1 MESRL
6 RKVGAS
12 MDQALLKNERSS
24 EDRVFFFDTTLR
36 DGEQSPGCSMTTPEK
51 MRMAHGL
58 AALGVD
64 IIEAG
69 FAIAS
74 PGDFEAIHSISHEV
88 RGPRIAS
95 LARTRSEDIL
105 AAARSLEGA
114 DRSRIHVF
122 LASSDIHLEH
132 KLKITRAEA
141 LEQTHTA
148 VRLARKYVDDV
159 EFSPEDATRSD
170 PDFLCSIV
178 AAAIDAGATVINLPD
193 TVGYCVPNEY
203 GAIFHML
210 RQRVPQVAG
219 ITLSSHCHDDLGM
232 AVANSLAAVEAGV
245 RQIECTIN
253 GIGERAGNAA
263 LEEVAAAM
271 LVRPDKFPCV
281 HGLVM
286 ERLYP
291 TSQLLA
297 ELISFAP
304 APNKAVV
311 GSNAFAHEA
320 GIHQHG
326 MLAHPLTYEIM
337 TPASVGVPNNRMVLG
352 KHSGRRALAHRLRE
366 LGYALNA
373 AEIDTVYHRF
383 NELADHRKAIFD
395 QDLIS
400 LLPERHSRQ
409 VVLPEVVLN
418 EGLVTTPQN

>member
-1 MESRL
+1 MN
-6 RKVGAS
+6 
-12 MDQALLKNERSS
+12 QAFSQDERIGQ
-24 EDRVFFFDTTLR
+24 DRVFFFDTTLR

-51 MRMAHGL
+51 LRMAHAL
-58 AALGVD
+58 EALGVD
-64 IIEAG
+64 IVEAG

-74 PGDFEAIHSISHEV
+74 PGDFAAISSICREV

-95 LARTRSEDIL
+95 LARTRSEDIQ
-105 AAARSLEGA
+105 AAARALESA
-114 DRSRIHVF
+114 DRPRIHIF

-132 KLKITRAEA
+132 KLKIRRAEA
-141 LEQTHTA
+141 LDQADAA
-148 VRLARKYVDDV
+148 VRLARTYVDDV

-170 PDFLCSIV
+170 PDFLCRMV
-178 AAAIDAGATVINLPD
+178 AVAIDAGASVINLPD

-203 GAIFHML
+203 GAIFRML
-210 RQRVPQVAG
+210 RERVPQVAG

-232 AVANSLAAVEAGV
+232 AVANSLAAMEGGA

-271 LVRPDKFPCV
+271 LVRPDKFPWA
-281 HGLVM
+281 HGLVL
-286 ERLYP
+286 EQLYP
-291 TSQLLA
+291 SSQLLA

-326 MLAHPLTYEIM
+326 VLAHPLTYEIM
-337 TPASVGVPNNRMVLG
+337 TPASVGVPTNRMVLG
-352 KHSGRRALAHRLRE
+352 KHSGRRALTHRLKE
-366 LGYALNA
+366 LGFALDA
-373 AEIDTVYHRF
+373 ADLDTVYHRF

-400 LLPERHSRQ
+400 LLPEHHRRGELFS
-409 VVLPEVVLN
+409 
-418 EGLVTTPQN
+418 TPQI

>member
-1 MESRL
+1 MN
-6 RKVGAS
+6 
-12 MDQALLKNERSS
+12 QAFS
-24 EDRVFFFDTTLR
+24 EQEQNGQDRVFFFDTTLR
-36 DGEQSPGCSMTTPEK
+36 DGEQSPGCSMNTPEK
-51 MRMAHGL
+51 LRMAHAL
-58 AALGVD
+58 EALGVD

-74 PGDFEAIHSISHEV
+74 PGDFEAISSICGEV

-95 LARTRSEDIL
+95 LARARSEDIQ

-114 DRSRIHVF
+114 DRSRIHIF

-132 KLKITRAEA
+132 KLKIQRSEA
-141 LEQTHTA
+141 LEQVDA
-148 VRLARKYVDDV
+148 SVRLARTYVDDV
-159 EFSPEDATRSD
+159 EFSPEDASRSD
-170 PDFLCSIV
+170 PDFLCRMV
-178 AAAIDAGATVINLPD
+178 AVAIDAGASVINLPD

-203 GAIFHML
+203 GAIFRML
-210 RQRVPQVAG
+210 RERVPQVAG
-219 ITLSSHCHDDLGM
+219 ITLSSHCHNDLGM
-232 AVANSLAAVEAGV
+232 AVANSLAAMEAGV

-271 LVRPDKFPCV
+271 LVRRDKFPYV
-281 HGLVM
+281 HGLAL
-286 ERLYP
+286 EQLYP

-326 MLAHPLTYEIM
+326 VLAHPLTYEIM

-352 KHSGRRALAHRLRE
+352 KHSGRRALTHRLKE
-366 LGYALNA
+366 LGFVLDA
-373 AEIDTVYHRF
+373 ADLDIVYHRF

-400 LLPERHSRQ
+400 LLPERHRRA
-409 VVLPEVVLN
+409 E
-418 EGLVTTPQN
+418 LVSAPQI

>member
-1 MESRL
+1 MN
-6 RKVGAS
+6 
-12 MDQALLKNERSS
+12 QAFSKQEQNGQ
-24 EDRVFFFDTTLR
+24 DRVFFFDTTLR
-36 DGEQSPGCSMTTPEK
+36 DGEQSPGCSMNTPEK
-51 MRMAHGL
+51 LRMAHAL
-58 AALGVD
+58 EALGVD

-74 PGDFEAIHSISHEV
+74 PGDFEAISSICGEV

-95 LARTRSEDIL
+95 LARARSEDIQ

-114 DRSRIHVF
+114 DRSRIHIF

-132 KLKITRAEA
+132 KLKIQRAEA
-141 LEQTHTA
+141 LEQVDA
-148 VRLARKYVDDV
+148 SVRLARTYVDDV
-159 EFSPEDATRSD
+159 EFSPEDASRSD
-170 PDFLCSIV
+170 PDFLCRMV
-178 AAAIDAGATVINLPD
+178 AVAIDAGATVINLPD

-203 GAIFHML
+203 GAIFRML
-210 RQRVPQVAG
+210 RERVPQVAG
-219 ITLSSHCHDDLGM
+219 ITLSSHCHNDLGM
-232 AVANSLAAVEAGV
+232 AVANSLAAMEAGV

-271 LVRPDKFPCV
+271 LVRPDKFPYV
-281 HGLVM
+281 HGLVL
-286 ERLYP
+286 EQLYP
-291 TSQLLA
+291 ASQLLA

-326 MLAHPLTYEIM
+326 VLAHPLTYEIM

-352 KHSGRRALAHRLRE
+352 KHSGRRALIHRLKE
-366 LGYALNA
+366 LGYVLD
-373 AEIDTVYHRF
+373 AEDLDIVYHRF

-400 LLPERHSRQ
+400 LLPERHRRAELISA
-409 VVLPEVVLN
+409 
-418 EGLVTTPQN
+418 PQI

>member
-1 MESRL
+1 MNQAFSKQEQN
-6 RKVGAS
+6 GQ
-12 MDQALLKNERSS
+12 DQ
-24 EDRVFFFDTTLR
+24 VFFFDTTLR
-36 DGEQSPGCSMTTPEK
+36 DGEQSPGCSMNTAEK
-51 MRMAHGL
+51 LRMAHAL
-58 AALGVD
+58 EALGVD

-74 PGDFEAIHSISHEV
+74 PGDFAAISSICSEV

-95 LARTRSEDIL
+95 LARARSEDIQ
-105 AAARSLEGA
+105 AAARSVEGA
-114 DRSRIHVF
+114 DRSRIHIF

-132 KLKITRAEA
+132 KLKIQRAEA
-141 LEQTHTA
+141 LEQVDA
-148 VRLARKYVDDV
+148 SVRLARTYVDDV
-159 EFSPEDATRSD
+159 EFSPEDASRSD
-170 PDFLCSIV
+170 PDFLCRMV
-178 AAAIDAGATVINLPD
+178 AVAIDAGASVINLPD

-203 GAIFHML
+203 GAIFRML
-210 RQRVPQVAG
+210 RERVPQVAG
-219 ITLSSHCHDDLGM
+219 ITLSSHCHNDLGM

-271 LVRPDKFPCV
+271 LVRPDKFPYA
-281 HGLVM
+281 HGLVL
-286 ERLYP
+286 EQLYP

-326 MLAHPLTYEIM
+326 VLAHPLTYEIM
-337 TPASVGVPNNRMVLG
+337 TPSSVGVPNNRMVLG
-352 KHSGRRALAHRLRE
+352 KHSGRRALTHRLKE
-366 LGYALNA
+366 LGFVLDA
-373 AEIDTVYHRF
+373 ADLDIVYHRF

-400 LLPERHSRQ
+400 LLPERHRRAELLSA
-409 VVLPEVVLN
+409 
-418 EGLVTTPQN
+418 PQI

>member
-1 MESRL
+1 MN
-6 RKVGAS
+6 
-12 MDQALLKNERSS
+12 QAFS
-24 EDRVFFFDTTLR
+24 EQEQNGQDRVFFFDTTLR
-36 DGEQSPGCSMTTPEK
+36 DGEQSPGCSMNTPEK
-51 MRMAHGL
+51 LRMAHAL
-58 AALGVD
+58 EALGVD

-74 PGDFEAIHSISHEV
+74 PGDFAAISSICGEV

-95 LARTRSEDIL
+95 LARARSEDIQ

-114 DRSRIHVF
+114 DRSRIHIF

-132 KLKITRAEA
+132 KLKIQRSEA
-141 LEQTHTA
+141 LEQVDA
-148 VRLARKYVDDV
+148 SVRLARTYVDDV
-159 EFSPEDATRSD
+159 EFSPEDASRSD
-170 PDFLCSIV
+170 PDFLCRMV
-178 AAAIDAGATVINLPD
+178 AVAIDAGASVINLPD

-203 GAIFHML
+203 GAIFRML
-210 RQRVPQVAG
+210 RERVPQVAG
-219 ITLSSHCHDDLGM
+219 ITLSSHCHNDLGM
-232 AVANSLAAVEAGV
+232 AVANSLAAMEAGV
-245 RQIECTIN
+245 RQVECTIN

-271 LVRPDKFPCV
+271 LVRRDKFPYV
-281 HGLVM
+281 HGLAL
-286 ERLYP
+286 EQLYP

-326 MLAHPLTYEIM
+326 VLAHPLTYEIM

-352 KHSGRRALAHRLRE
+352 KHSGRRALIHRLKE
-366 LGYALNA
+366 LGFVLDA
-373 AEIDTVYHRF
+373 ADLDIVYHRF

-400 LLPERHSRQ
+400 LLPERHSRA
-409 VVLPEVVLN
+409 E
-418 EGLVTTPQN
+418 LVSAPQL

>member
-1 MESRL
+1 MSQ
-6 RKVGAS
+6 AS
-12 MDQALLKNERSS
+12 PRHEH
-24 EDRVFFFDTTLR
+24 DRVFFFDTTLR
-36 DGEQSPGCSMTTPEK
+36 DGEQSPGCSMTMPEK
-51 MRMAHGL
+51 LRMAHAL
-58 AALGVD
+58 EELGVD
-64 IIEAG
+64 IVEAG

-74 PGDFEAIHSISHEV
+74 PGDFASISAICREV

-95 LARTRSEDIL
+95 LARTRSEDIQ
-105 AAARSLEGA
+105 AAAHSVEDA
-114 DRSRIHVF
+114 DRARIHIF

-132 KLKITRAEA
+132 KLKIGRAEA
-141 LEQTHTA
+141 LEQVDAA
-148 VRLARKYVDDV
+148 VRLARTYVDDV

-170 PDFLCSIV
+170 PDFLCNMV
-178 AAAIDAGATVINLPD
+178 AVAIDAGASVINLPD

-203 GAIFHML
+203 GALFHML
-210 RQRVPQVAG
+210 RKRVPQVAG

-271 LVRPDKFPCV
+271 LVRYDKFPCT
-281 HGLVM
+281 HGLVL
-286 ERLYP
+286 EQLYP
-291 TSQLLA
+291 TSQLLSQI
-297 ELISFAP
+297 ISFGP

-326 MLAHPLTYEIM
+326 VLAHPLTYEIM

-352 KHSGRRALAHRLRE
+352 KHSGRRALAHRLKE
-366 LGYALNA
+366 LGYVLDA
-373 AEIDTVYHRF
+373 AELDEVYHRF

-400 LLPERHSRQ
+400 LLPAHHRRPEPL
-409 VVLPEVVLN
+409 LPETVLN
-418 EGLVTTPQN
+418 

>member
-1 MESRL
+1 
-6 RKVGAS
+6 VN
-12 MDQALLKNERSS
+12 Q
-24 EDRVFFFDTTLR
+24 DRVVFFDTTLR

-51 MRMAHGL
+51 LRMAHAL
-58 AALGVD
+58 EALGVD

-74 PGDFEAIHSISHEV
+74 PGDFEAIGEVCREV

-95 LARTRSEDIL
+95 LARTRKEDIE
-105 AAARSLEGA
+105 AAARSLEA
-114 DRSRIHVF
+114 AHRSRIHIF

-132 KLKITRAEA
+132 KLKISRNEA
-141 LEQTHTA
+141 LEQAGTA

-170 PDFLCSIV
+170 PDYLCKVVTV
-178 AAAIDAGATVINLPD
+178 AIEAGANTINLPD
-193 TVGYCVPNEY
+193 TVGYCVPSEY
-203 GAIFHML
+203 GAMFRML
-210 RQRVPQVAG
+210 RERVPQVAN
-219 ITLSSHCHDDLGM
+219 ITLSSHCHNDLGM
-232 AVANSLAAVEAGV
+232 AVANSLAAMEAGA

-271 LVRPDKFPCV
+271 LVRPDKFPFT
-281 HGLVM
+281 HGLHLKQ
-286 ERLYP
+286 LYP

-297 ELISFAP
+297 DTITFAP

-337 TPASVGVPNNRMVLG
+337 TPASVGVPSTKMVLG
-352 KHSGRRALAHRLRE
+352 KHSGRRALGHRFKE
-366 LGYALNA
+366 LGFHLDT
-373 AEIDTVYHRF
+373 AELEEVYHRF
-383 NELADHRKAIFD
+383 SELADRRKAIFD
-395 QDLIS
+395 QDLLS
-400 LLPERHSRQ
+400 LLPDHHRHHAE
-409 VVLPEVVLN
+409 LTTG
-418 EGLVTTPQN
+418 GL

>member
-1 MESRL
+1 MNQAFSKQEQN
-6 RKVGAS
+6 
-12 MDQALLKNERSS
+12 DQ
-24 EDRVFFFDTTLR
+24 DRVFFFDTTLR
-36 DGEQSPGCSMTTPEK
+36 DGEQSPGCSMNTPEK
-51 MRMAHGL
+51 LRMAHAL
-58 AALGVD
+58 EALGVD

-74 PGDFEAIHSISHEV
+74 PGDFAAISSICGEV

-95 LARTRSEDIL
+95 LARARSEDIQ

-114 DRSRIHVF
+114 DHSRIHIF

-132 KLKITRAEA
+132 KLKIQRAEA
-141 LEQTHTA
+141 LEQVDA
-148 VRLARKYVDDV
+148 SVRLARTYVDDV
-159 EFSPEDATRSD
+159 EFSPEDASRSD
-170 PDFLCSIV
+170 PDFLCRMV
-178 AAAIDAGATVINLPD
+178 AVAIDAGASVINLPD

-203 GAIFHML
+203 GAIFRML
-210 RQRVPQVAG
+210 RERVPQVAG
-219 ITLSSHCHDDLGM
+219 ITLSSHCHNDLGM
-232 AVANSLAAVEAGV
+232 AVANSLAAMEAGV

-271 LVRPDKFPCV
+271 LVRPDKFPYV
-281 HGLVM
+281 HGLAL
-286 ERLYP
+286 EQLYP
-291 TSQLLA
+291 ASQLLA

-326 MLAHPLTYEIM
+326 VLAHPLTYEIM

-352 KHSGRRALAHRLRE
+352 KHSGRRALTHRLKE
-366 LGYALNA
+366 LGFVLDA
-373 AEIDTVYHRF
+373 ADLDIVYHRF

-400 LLPERHSRQ
+400 LLPERHNRA
-409 VVLPEVVLN
+409 E
-418 EGLVTTPQN
+418 LVSAPQI

>member
-1 MESRL
+1 M
-6 RKVGAS
+6 
-12 MDQALLKNERSS
+12 
-24 EDRVFFFDTTLR
+24 
-36 DGEQSPGCSMTTPEK
+36 PEK
-51 MRMAHGL
+51 LRMAHAL
-58 AALGVD
+58 EELGVD
-64 IIEAG
+64 ILEAG

-74 PGDFEAIHSISHEV
+74 PGDFASISAICREV
-88 RGPRIAS
+88 RRPRIAS
-95 LARTRSEDIL
+95 LARARSEDIQ
-105 AAARSLEGA
+105 AAARSVEDA
-114 DRSRIHVF
+114 DRARIHIF

-132 KLKITRAEA
+132 KLKIGRAEA
-141 LEQTHTA
+141 LAQVDAA
-148 VRLARKYVDDV
+148 VRLARTYVDDV

-170 PDFLCSIV
+170 PDFLCRMV
-178 AAAIDAGATVINLPD
+178 AAAIDAGANVINLPD

-210 RQRVPQVAG
+210 RKRVPQVAG
-219 ITLSSHCHDDLGM
+219 ITLSSHCHNDLGM

-271 LVRPDKFPCV
+271 LVRYDKFPCV
-281 HGLVM
+281 HGLVL
-286 ERLYP
+286 EQLYP
-291 TSQLLA
+291 TSQLLSQI
-297 ELISFAP
+297 ISFGP

-326 MLAHPLTYEIM
+326 VLAHPLTYEIM

-352 KHSGRRALAHRLRE
+352 KHSGRRALAHRLKE
-366 LGYALNA
+366 LGYVLDASELD
-373 AEIDTVYHRF
+373 EVYHRF

-400 LLPERHSRQ
+400 LIPAHHRRPEPLLPET
-409 VVLPEVVLN
+409 VLN
-418 EGLVTTPQN
+418 

>member
-1 MESRL
+1 MN
-6 RKVGAS
+6 
-12 MDQALLKNERSS
+12 QATPK
-24 EDRVFFFDTTLR
+24 DRVFFFDTTLR

-51 MRMAHGL
+51 LRMAHAL
-58 AALGVD
+58 EALGVD

-74 PGDFEAIHSISHEV
+74 PGDFAAIRRIAEDV

-95 LARTRSEDIL
+95 LARTRSEDIQ
-105 AAARSLEGA
+105 AAARSLEAA
-114 DRSRIHVF
+114 DRSRIHIF

-132 KLKITRAEA
+132 KLKIRRAEA
-141 LEQTHTA
+141 LEQVDA
-148 VRLARKYVDDV
+148 AIRLARTYVDDV
-159 EFSPEDATRSD
+159 EFSPEDASRSD
-170 PDFLCSIV
+170 RDFLCSMV
-178 AAAIDAGATVINLPD
+178 AVAIDAGATVINIPD

-203 GAIFHML
+203 GAIFHVL
-210 RQRVPQVAG
+210 RERVPQVAG
-219 ITLSSHCHDDLGM
+219 ITLSSHCHNDLGM
-232 AVANSLAAVEAGV
+232 AVANSLAALETGV

-271 LVRPDKFPCV
+271 LVRPDKFPYA
-281 HGLVM
+281 HGLAL

-291 TSQLLA
+291 TSELLS
-297 ELISFAP
+297 EIISFRP

-352 KHSGRRALAHRLRE
+352 KHSGRRALAHRLKE
-366 LGYALNA
+366 LGFELDA
-373 AEIDTVYHRF
+373 ADLDVVYHRF

-400 LLPERHSRQ
+400 LLPSHHRR
-409 VVLPEVVLN
+409 PEPVPAETVLN
-418 EGLVTTPQN
+418 EGLVSAPQI

>member
-1 MESRL
+1 MN
-6 RKVGAS
+6 
-12 MDQALLKNERSS
+12 QAFS
-24 EDRVFFFDTTLR
+24 EQEQNGQDRVFFFDTTLR
-36 DGEQSPGCSMTTPEK
+36 DGEQSPGCSMNTAEK
-51 MRMAHGL
+51 LRMAHAL
-58 AALGVD
+58 EALGVD

-74 PGDFEAIHSISHEV
+74 PGDFAAISSICGEV

-95 LARTRSEDIL
+95 LARARSEDIQ

-114 DRSRIHVF
+114 DRSRIHIF

-132 KLKITRAEA
+132 KLKIQRAEA
-141 LEQTHTA
+141 LEQVDA
-148 VRLARKYVDDV
+148 SVRLARTYVDDV
-159 EFSPEDATRSD
+159 EFSPEDASRSD
-170 PDFLCSIV
+170 PDFLCSMV
-178 AAAIDAGATVINLPD
+178 AVAIEAGASVINLPD

-210 RQRVPQVAG
+210 RERVPQVAG

-232 AVANSLAAVEAGV
+232 AVANSLAAMEAGV

-263 LEEVAAAM
+263 LEEVAAAI
-271 LVRPDKFPCV
+271 LVRPDKFPYV
-281 HGLVM
+281 HGLAL
-286 ERLYP
+286 EQLYP

-326 MLAHPLTYEIM
+326 VLAHPLTYEIM

-352 KHSGRRALAHRLRE
+352 KHSGRRALTHRLKE
-366 LGYALNA
+366 LGFSLDA
-373 AEIDTVYHRF
+373 ADLDIVYHRF

-400 LLPERHSRQ
+400 LLPEHHRRGELIS
-409 VVLPEVVLN
+409 
-418 EGLVTTPQN
+418 TPQI

>member
-1 MESRL
+1 MNQAFSKQEQN
-6 RKVGAS
+6 GQ
-12 MDQALLKNERSS
+12 DQ
-24 EDRVFFFDTTLR
+24 VFFFDTTLR
-36 DGEQSPGCSMTTPEK
+36 DGEQSPGCSMNTAEK
-51 MRMAHGL
+51 LRMAHAL
-58 AALGVD
+58 EALGVD

-74 PGDFEAIHSISHEV
+74 PGDFAAISSICSEV

-95 LARTRSEDIL
+95 LARARSEDIQ
-105 AAARSLEGA
+105 AAARSVEGA
-114 DRSRIHVF
+114 DRSRIHIF

-132 KLKITRAEA
+132 KLKIQRAEA
-141 LEQTHTA
+141 LEQVDA
-148 VRLARKYVDDV
+148 SVRLARTYVDDV
-159 EFSPEDATRSD
+159 EFSPEDASRSD
-170 PDFLCSIV
+170 PDFLCRMV
-178 AAAIDAGATVINLPD
+178 AVAIDAGASVINLPD

-203 GAIFHML
+203 GAIFRML
-210 RQRVPQVAG
+210 RERVPQVAG
-219 ITLSSHCHDDLGM
+219 ITLSSHCHNDLGM

-271 LVRPDKFPCV
+271 LVRPDKFPYV
-281 HGLVM
+281 HGLAL
-286 ERLYP
+286 EQLYP

-326 MLAHPLTYEIM
+326 VLAHPLTYEIM
-337 TPASVGVPNNRMVLG
+337 TPSSVGVPNNRMVLG
-352 KHSGRRALAHRLRE
+352 KHSGRRALTHRLKE
-366 LGYALNA
+366 LGFVLDA
-373 AEIDTVYHRF
+373 ADLDIVYHRF

-400 LLPERHSRQ
+400 LLPERHRRAELLSA
-409 VVLPEVVLN
+409 
-418 EGLVTTPQN
+418 PQI

>member
-1 MESRL
+1 MN
-6 RKVGAS
+6 
-12 MDQALLKNERSS
+12 QAFSKQEQNGQ
-24 EDRVFFFDTTLR
+24 DRVFFFDTTLR
-36 DGEQSPGCSMTTPEK
+36 DGEQSPGCSMNTPEK
-51 MRMAHGL
+51 LRMAHAL
-58 AALGVD
+58 EALGVD

-74 PGDFEAIHSISHEV
+74 PGDFAAISSICSEV

-95 LARTRSEDIL
+95 LARARSEDIQ
-105 AAARSLEGA
+105 AAARSVEGA
-114 DRSRIHVF
+114 DRSRIHIF

-132 KLKITRAEA
+132 KLKIQRAEA
-141 LEQTHTA
+141 LEQVDA
-148 VRLARKYVDDV
+148 SVRLARTYVDDV
-159 EFSPEDATRSD
+159 EFSPEDASRSD
-170 PDFLCSIV
+170 PDFLCRMV
-178 AAAIDAGATVINLPD
+178 AVAIDAGASVINLPD

-203 GAIFHML
+203 GAIFRML
-210 RQRVPQVAG
+210 RERVPQVAG
-219 ITLSSHCHDDLGM
+219 ITLSSHCHNDLGM

-271 LVRPDKFPCV
+271 LVRPDKFPYA
-281 HGLVM
+281 HGLVL
-286 ERLYP
+286 EQLYP

-326 MLAHPLTYEIM
+326 VLAHPLTYEIM

-352 KHSGRRALAHRLRE
+352 KHSGRRALTHRLKE
-366 LGYALNA
+366 LGFVLDA
-373 AEIDTVYHRF
+373 ADLDVVYHRF

-400 LLPERHSRQ
+400 LLPERHNRA
-409 VVLPEVVLN
+409 E
-418 EGLVTTPQN
+418 LVAPQI

>member
-1 MESRL
+1 MN
-6 RKVGAS
+6 
-12 MDQALLKNERSS
+12 QATPK
-24 EDRVFFFDTTLR
+24 DRVFFFDTTLR

-51 MRMAHGL
+51 LRMAHAL
-58 AALGVD
+58 EALGVD

-74 PGDFEAIHSISHEV
+74 PGDFAAIRRIAEDV

-95 LARTRSEDIL
+95 LARTRSEDIQ
-105 AAARSLEGA
+105 AAARSLEAA
-114 DRSRIHVF
+114 DRSRIHIF

-132 KLKITRAEA
+132 KLKIRRAEA
-141 LEQTHTA
+141 LEQVDA
-148 VRLARKYVDDV
+148 AIRLARTYVDDV
-159 EFSPEDATRSD
+159 EFSPEDASRSD
-170 PDFLCSIV
+170 RDFLCSMV
-178 AAAIDAGATVINLPD
+178 AVAIDAGATVINIPD

-203 GAIFHML
+203 GAIFHVL
-210 RQRVPQVAG
+210 RERVPQVAG
-219 ITLSSHCHDDLGM
+219 ITLSSHCHNDLGM
-232 AVANSLAAVEAGV
+232 AVANSLAALEAGV

-271 LVRPDKFPCV
+271 LVRPDKFPYA
-281 HGLVM
+281 HGLAL

-291 TSQLLA
+291 TSELLS
-297 ELISFAP
+297 EIISFRP

-352 KHSGRRALAHRLRE
+352 KHSGRRALAHRLKE
-366 LGYALNA
+366 LGFELDA
-373 AEIDTVYHRF
+373 ADLDVVYHRF

-400 LLPERHSRQ
+400 LLPSHHRR
-409 VVLPEVVLN
+409 PEPVPAETVLN
-418 EGLVTTPQN
+418 EGLVSAPQI

>member
-1 MESRL
+1 MSRM
-6 RKVGAS
+6 RKVAPP
-12 MDQALLKNERSS
+12 MNQAFSQHERIGKDRVS
-24 EDRVFFFDTTLR
+24 DRVFFFDTTLR

-51 MRMAHGL
+51 LRMAHAL
-58 AALGVD
+58 EALGVD

-74 PGDFEAIHSISHEV
+74 PGDFDAIRSIAKQV

-95 LARTRSEDIL
+95 LARTRSEDIQ

-114 DRSRIHVF
+114 ERSRIHIF

-132 KLKITRAEA
+132 KLKIQRAEA
-141 LEQTHTA
+141 LEQVDAA
-148 VRLARKYVDDV
+148 VRLALTYVDDV

-170 PDFLCSIV
+170 HDFLCRMV
-178 AAAIDAGATVINLPD
+178 AVAIDAGATVINLPD

-210 RQRVPQVAG
+210 RARVPQVAG
-219 ITLSSHCHDDLGM
+219 ITLSSHCHNDLGM

-271 LVRPDKFPCV
+271 LVRRDKFPCV
-281 HGLVM
+281 HGLVL
-286 ERLYP
+286 EQLYP
-291 TSQLLA
+291 TSQLLS
-297 ELISFAP
+297 ELISFTP

-352 KHSGRRALAHRLRE
+352 KHSGRRALAHRLKE
-366 LGYALNA
+366 LGFTLDA
-373 AEIDTVYHRF
+373 AELDTVYHRF

-400 LLPERHSRQ
+400 LLPAHHRQ
-409 VVLPEVVLN
+409 PEPLLPET
-418 EGLVTTPQN
+418 LVS

>member
-1 MESRL
+1 MN
-6 RKVGAS
+6 
-12 MDQALLKNERSS
+12 QAFS
-24 EDRVFFFDTTLR
+24 EQEQNGQDRVFFFDTTLR
-36 DGEQSPGCSMTTPEK
+36 DGEQSPGCSMNTAEK
-51 MRMAHGL
+51 LRMAHAL
-58 AALGVD
+58 EALGVD

-74 PGDFEAIHSISHEV
+74 PGDFAAISSICGEV

-95 LARTRSEDIL
+95 LARARSEDIQ

-114 DRSRIHVF
+114 DRSRIHIF

-132 KLKITRAEA
+132 KLKIQRAEA
-141 LEQTHTA
+141 LEQVDA
-148 VRLARKYVDDV
+148 SVRLARTYVDDV
-159 EFSPEDATRSD
+159 EFSPEDASRSD
-170 PDFLCSIV
+170 PDFLCRMVSV
-178 AAAIDAGATVINLPD
+178 AIDAGASVINLPD

-203 GAIFHML
+203 GAIFRML
-210 RQRVPQVAG
+210 RERVPQVAG
-219 ITLSSHCHDDLGM
+219 ITLSSHCHNDLGM

-271 LVRPDKFPCV
+271 LVRRDKFPYV
-281 HGLVM
+281 HGLVL
-286 ERLYP
+286 EQLYP

-326 MLAHPLTYEIM
+326 VLAHPLTYEIM
-337 TPASVGVPNNRMVLG
+337 TPSSVGVPNNRMVLG
-352 KHSGRRALAHRLRE
+352 KHSGRRALTHRLKE
-366 LGYALNA
+366 LGFVL
-373 AEIDTVYHRF
+373 DTADLDIVYHRF

-400 LLPERHSRQ
+400 LLPERHRRA
-409 VVLPEVVLN
+409 E
-418 EGLVTTPQN
+418 LVSAPQI

>member
-1 MESRL
+1 MLENDNEQDAE
-6 RKVGAS
+6 GDAS
-12 MDQALLKNERSS
+12 MNQGFPKDEQSGQ
-24 EDRVFFFDTTLR
+24 DRVFFFDTTLR
-36 DGEQSPGCSMTTPEK
+36 DGEQSPGCSMSTPEK
-51 MRMAHGL
+51 LRMAHAL
-58 AALGVD
+58 EELGVD
-64 IIEAG
+64 VLEAG

-74 PGDFEAIHSISHEV
+74 PGDFAAINSISREV

-95 LARTRSEDIL
+95 LARARSEDIQ

-132 KLKITRAEA
+132 KLKIQRTEA
-141 LEQTHTA
+141 LEQVDSS
-148 VRLARKYVDDV
+148 VRLACTYVDDV
-159 EFSPEDATRSD
+159 EFSPEDASRSD
-170 PDFLCSIV
+170 PEFLCRMV
-178 AAAIDAGATVINLPD
+178 AVAIDAGASVINLPD

-203 GAIFHML
+203 GAIFRTL
-210 RQRVPQVAG
+210 RERLPQVAG
-219 ITLSSHCHDDLGM
+219 ITLSSHCHNDLGM

-263 LEEVAAAM
+263 LEELAAAI
-271 LVRPDKFPCV
+271 LVRRDKFPHV
-281 HGLVM
+281 HGLVL

-326 MLAHPLTYEIM
+326 VLAHPLTYEIM

-352 KHSGRRALAHRLRE
+352 KHSGRRALIHRLKE
-366 LGYALNA
+366 LGFVLDATELD
-373 AEIDTVYHRF
+373 IVYHRF

-400 LLPERHSRQ
+400 LLPDHYRR
-409 VVLPEVVLN
+409 PELISA
-418 EGLVTTPQN
+418 PQI